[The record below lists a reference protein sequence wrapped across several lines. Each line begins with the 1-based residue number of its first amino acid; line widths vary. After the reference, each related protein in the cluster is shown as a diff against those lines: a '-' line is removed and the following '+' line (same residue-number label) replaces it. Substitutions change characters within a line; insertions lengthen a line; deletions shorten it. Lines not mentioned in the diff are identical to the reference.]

1 MDRFFAVYPPLV
13 FIVYYFLLMLQVGSG
28 LASERRLDVKNSF
41 DYCVIFS

>member
-28 LASERRLDVKNSF
+28 LAFRKAIGCKKQFRLLCNF
-41 DYCVIFS
+41 